1 MNYSDRKAV
10 IDSLYEL
17 RNRLLE
23 VWESE
28 DCQFAHDDE
37 YKDWVEILEIA
48 VEEMTKLNNFIK
60 EMN

>member
-1 MNYSDRKAV
+1 MDYSDRKDV
-10 IDSLYEL
+10 IDTLYEL

-37 YKDWVEILEIA
+37 YNDWVESLEIA
-48 VEEMTKLNNFIK
+48 IEEMTTLNNFIK

>member
-1 MNYSDRKAV
+1 MNYSDRKDV
-10 IDSLYEL
+10 IDSLCEL

-23 VWESE
+23 VWENE

-37 YKDWVEILEIA
+37 YKDWVDNLEIA
-48 VEEMTKLNNFIK
+48 VEDMTKLNNFIE